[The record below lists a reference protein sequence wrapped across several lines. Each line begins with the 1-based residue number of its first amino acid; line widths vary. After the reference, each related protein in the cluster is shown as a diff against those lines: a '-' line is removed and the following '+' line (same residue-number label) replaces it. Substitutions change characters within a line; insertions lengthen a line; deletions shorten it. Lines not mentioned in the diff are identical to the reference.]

1 MDTDKSGFQQLVN
14 TLIRLSAL
22 LLIIWWCLKIL
33 SPFLI
38 VLIWGGIIAVA
49 LEPLHTGLAK
59 IIKGKSILASVLIT
73 LCILSMIILPSWLI
87 IDSLLE
93 GIHYLKASYERG
105 EPLIPPPGEATQAWP
120 EFTQPFIQLWQDA
133 STNTGLVMKQHADQ
147 IKEAAVWFFE
157 AFSDFGKGILQF
169 IISVIIAGVF
179 LVYSK
184 TIAANSTKIFVQ
196 LAGNY
201 GKDFGAIAVTTIRNV
216 VKGIL
221 GVAIIQSSMAGI
233 GFFMAGIP
241 FAGFWTITALFL
253 AVIQVGAGPVI
264 IPVIIYAYNTGSA
277 VSATILTVWLI
288 ITMFSDNVLKPLL
301 LGRNAPAP
309 MLVIFLGSIGGFI
322 TFGFIGLFFGAVVLT
337 LGYKLFD
344 TWVNMQDL
352 TETQEKS
359 T

>member
-1 MDTDKSGFQQLVN
+1 MDTNKSGFKQLVN

-22 LLIIWWCLKIL
+22 LLIIWWCIKIL

-49 LEPLHTGLAK
+49 LEPLHALLTK
-59 IIKGKSILASVLIT
+59 IVRGKSILSAVLIT
-73 LCILSMIILPSWLI
+73 LCILSIIVFPSWLI

-93 GIHYLKASYERG
+93 GIQYLKSAYENG
-105 EPLIPPPGEATQAWP
+105 EPLIPPPGEATREWP
-120 EFTQPFIQLWQDA
+120 EFTKPFIQLWQDA
-133 STNTGLVMKQHADQ
+133 SANIGLVMNQHADQ
-147 IKEAAVWFFE
+147 IKGAAIWFFE
-157 AFSDFGKGILQF
+157 AFSDFGIGILQF
-169 IISVIIAGVF
+169 IISVIIAGVL

-184 TIAANSTKIFVQ
+184 TIAANSNKLFLQ

-201 GKDFGAIAVTTIRNV
+201 GKDFGTIAVTTIRSV

-264 IPVIIYAYNTGSA
+264 IPVIIYAYNTNNA
-277 VSATILTVWLI
+277 VTATILTVWLI
-288 ITMFSDNVLKPLL
+288 IAMFSDNVLKPLL

-344 TWVNMQDL
+344 TWLNMHNVN
-352 TETQEKS
+352 EA
-359 T
+359 